1 MIVEPKFRGFIC
13 TTAHPSGC
21 RENVRRQIEYVE
33 NKSNLD
39 NIKNVLVIGAGAGYG
54 LATSIVSGIACK
66 ANVLGLSFEREST
79 EKRTGSAG
87 FYNTKAVEEFF
98 KERDLEY
105 INMNGDAFSNEAKSE
120 VIEKIKSDM
129 GTIDLIVYSL
139 AAPKRKMPGTD
150 EVVNS
155 YLKTTGEPL
164 QSKTV
169 DFHTGK
175 ISEVTIEPATQE
187 EIDGT
192 IKVMG
197 GEDWLLWIEALKA
210 ENLLSNGVKSLA
222 YSYIGP
228 DVTEPIYR
236 EGTIGRAKKHL
247 EATVSKIDDLLKDI
261 NGKSY
266 VSVNKALV
274 TQASSA
280 IPIVSLYVSLLYKL
294 MKEKGTHEGCIEQI
308 YRMFSQLYGNEKLNL
323 DNEGRIRL
331 DNFEME
337 EDIQEKIKDIWPLIN
352 SETVFELTDV
362 EGFRDEFFKL
372 FGFGFANIDY
382 KKDVEI

>member
-21 RENVRRQIEYVE
+21 RENVKRQIDYVE
-33 NKSNLD
+33 NKDSLNE
-39 NIKNVLVIGAGAGYG
+39 IKNVLVIGAGAGYG

-87 FYNTKAVEEFF
+87 FYNTKAVKEFF
-98 KERDLEY
+98 KERDLKY

-120 VIEKIKSDM
+120 VIEKIKLDM

-164 QSKTV
+164 KSKTV

-175 ISEVTIEPATQE
+175 ITEVTIEPATQE

-197 GEDWLLWIEALKA
+197 GEDWLLWIQALKA
-210 ENLLSNGVKSLA
+210 ENLLSDGVRTIA

-280 IPIVSLYVSLLYKL
+280 IPIVSLYVSLLYKV

-308 YRMFSQLYGNEKLNL
+308 YRMFSQLYGNEELNL
-323 DNEGRIRL
+323 DSEGRIRL

-337 EDIQEKIKDIWPLIN
+337 EDIQEKIKDIWPLLN

>member
-175 ISEVTIEPATQE
+175 ITEVTIEPATQE

-210 ENLLSNGVKSLA
+210 ENLLSNGVKSIA

-308 YRMFSQLYGNEKLNL
+308 YRMFSQLYGNEELNL
-323 DNEGRIRL
+323 DTEGRIRL

>member
-13 TTAHPSGC
+13 TTAHPTGC
-21 RENVRRQIEYVE
+21 RENVKRQIDYVE
-33 NKSNLD
+33 NKDSLD
-39 NIKNVLVIGAGAGYG
+39 EIKNVLVIGAGAGYG

-66 ANVLGLSFEREST
+66 ANVLGLSFERGST
-79 EKRTGSAG
+79 QKRTGSAG

-98 KERDLEY
+98 KERDLKY

>member
-13 TTAHPSGC
+13 TTAHPTGC
-21 RENVRRQIEYVE
+21 RENVKRQIDYVE
-33 NKSNLD
+33 NKDSLD
-39 NIKNVLVIGAGAGYG
+39 EIKNVLVIGAGAGYG

-98 KERDLEY
+98 KERDLKY

-210 ENLLSNGVKSLA
+210 ENLLSNGVRTIA

-247 EATVSKIDDLLKDI
+247 EATVSKIDDLLEDI

>member
-13 TTAHPSGC
+13 TTAHPTGC
-21 RENVRRQIEYVE
+21 RENVKRQIDYVE
-33 NKSNLD
+33 NKDSLD
-39 NIKNVLVIGAGAGYG
+39 EIKNVLVIGAGAGYG

-98 KERDLEY
+98 KERDLKY
-105 INMNGDAFSNEAKSE
+105 INMNGDAFSNKAKSE

-210 ENLLSNGVKSLA
+210 ENLLSNGVRTIA

>member
-98 KERDLEY
+98 KERDLKY

-175 ISEVTIEPATQE
+175 ITEVTIEPATQE

-210 ENLLSNGVKSLA
+210 ENLLSDGVKSIA

-308 YRMFSQLYGNEKLNL
+308 YRMFSQLYGNEELNL
-323 DNEGRIRL
+323 DTEGRIRL

-352 SETVFELTDV
+352 AETVFELTDV

>member
-21 RENVRRQIEYVE
+21 RENVKRQIDYVE
-33 NKSNLD
+33 NKDSLNE
-39 NIKNVLVIGAGAGYG
+39 IKNVLVIGAGAGYG

-87 FYNTKAVEEFF
+87 FYNTKAVKEFF
-98 KERDLEY
+98 KERDLKY

-120 VIEKIKSDM
+120 VIEKIKLDM

-164 QSKTV
+164 KSKTV

-175 ISEVTIEPATQE
+175 ITEVTIEPATQE

-197 GEDWLLWIEALKA
+197 GEDWLLWIQALKA
-210 ENLLSNGVKSLA
+210 ENLLSDGVRTIA

-280 IPIVSLYVSLLYKL
+280 IPIVSLYVSLLYKV
-294 MKEKGTHEGCIEQI
+294 MKKKGTHEGCIEQI
-308 YRMFSQLYGNEKLNL
+308 YRMFSQLYGNEELNL
-323 DNEGRIRL
+323 DSEGRIRL

-337 EDIQEKIKDIWPLIN
+337 EDIQEKIKDIWPLLN

>member
-98 KERDLEY
+98 KKRDLKY

-175 ISEVTIEPATQE
+175 ITEVTIEPATQE

-210 ENLLSNGVKSLA
+210 ENLLSDGVKSIA

-308 YRMFSQLYGNEKLNL
+308 YRMFSQLYGNEELNL
-323 DNEGRIRL
+323 DTEGRIRL

>member
-21 RENVRRQIEYVE
+21 RENVKRQIDYVE
-33 NKSNLD
+33 NKDSLNE
-39 NIKNVLVIGAGAGYG
+39 IKNVLVIGAGAGYG

-87 FYNTKAVEEFF
+87 FYNTKAVKEFF
-98 KERDLEY
+98 KERDLKY

-120 VIEKIKSDM
+120 VIEKIKLDM

-164 QSKTV
+164 KSKTV

-175 ISEVTIEPATQE
+175 ITEVTIEPATQE

-197 GEDWLLWIEALKA
+197 GEDWLLWIQALKA
-210 ENLLSNGVKSLA
+210 ENLLSDGVRTIA

-280 IPIVSLYVSLLYKL
+280 IPIVSLYVSLLYKV

-308 YRMFSQLYGNEKLNL
+308 YRMFSQLYGNEELNL
-323 DNEGRIRL
+323 DSEGRIRL

>member
-13 TTAHPSGC
+13 TTAHPTGC
-21 RENVRRQIEYVE
+21 RENVKRQIDYVE
-33 NKSNLD
+33 NKETLD

-98 KERDLEY
+98 KERDLKY

-139 AAPKRKMPGTD
+139 AAPKRKMPGTN

-175 ISEVTIEPATQE
+175 ISEVTIDPATQE

-210 ENLLSNGVKSLA
+210 ENLLSDGVKSIA

-247 EATVSKIDDLLKDI
+247 EATVSKIDELLKDI

-308 YRMFSQLYGNEKLNL
+308 YRMFSQIYGSEELNL

>member
-1 MIVEPKFRGFIC
+1 MIVEPKFKGFIC
-13 TTAHPSGC
+13 TTAHPDGC
-21 RENVRRQIEYVE
+21 RENVKRQIDYVE
-33 NKSNLD
+33 NKESLD
-39 NIKNVLVIGAGAGYG
+39 EIKNVLVIGAGAGYG
-54 LATSIVSGIACK
+54 LATSIVSGIACR
-66 ANVLGLSFEREST
+66 ANVLGVSLERESKG
-79 EKRTGSAG
+79 KRTASAG
-87 FYNTKAVEEFF
+87 FYNTKAVKELF
-98 KERDLEY
+98 KEKGLNY
-105 INMNGDAFSNEAKSE
+105 INIKGDAFSNEVKRA

-129 GTIDLIVYSL
+129 GTIDLVVYSL
-139 AAPKRKMPGTD
+139 AAPKRKISGTD

-175 ISEVTIEPATQE
+175 ITEVTIEPATQE

-197 GEDWLLWIEALKA
+197 GEDWLLWIETLKA

-280 IPIVSLYVSLLYKL
+280 IPIVSLYVSLLYKV

-308 YRMFSQLYGNEKLNL
+308 YRMFSQLYGNEELNL
-323 DNEGRIRL
+323 DSEGRIRL

-337 EDIQEKIKDIWPLIN
+337 EDIQEKIKDIWPLLN

>member
-175 ISEVTIEPATQE
+175 ITEVTIEPATQE